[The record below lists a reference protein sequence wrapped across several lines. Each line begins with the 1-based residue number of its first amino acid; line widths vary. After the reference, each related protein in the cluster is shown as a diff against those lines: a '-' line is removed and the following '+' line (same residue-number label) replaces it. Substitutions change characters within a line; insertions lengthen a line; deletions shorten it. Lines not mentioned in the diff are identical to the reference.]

1 MQRYQ
6 ISSQMATEISSGLSL
21 TRCRQP
27 RKVSIHD
34 DLSNGSFILKDISVI
49 VSNDL
54 VKLLGIAID
63 VKLNFCLHVG
73 SFLKCWTLLL
83 IPSLRF
89 LCTLPPFAT
98 RPCVNWILWPK
109 YLIVLDLSDRKTIYE
124 SSVEQQVETSLRKY
138 ERGAYELSTKIV
150 NHPMRGCFKR
160 QIQSHF
166 AISRLRL
173 ILLGMYKCLGQ
184 LNVRCT
190 NGLFE
195 VKSTSY
201 SLKTPVKFRMA

>member
-6 ISSQMATEISSGLSL
+6 ISSQMATEISSDLSL
-21 TRCRQP
+21 TRCRQS

-34 DLSNGSFILKDISVI
+34 DLSNGSFILKDISAI

-63 VKLNFCLHVG
+63 VKINFCLHVG

-89 LCTLPPFAT
+89 PCTLHPFAT
-98 RPCVNWILWPK
+98 RPCVNWMLWPK

-124 SSVEQQVETSLRKY
+124 SSVARNLNHCLLVWSFSGATSSNKLEKIRERCLRIIYRNCEPPYK
-138 ERGAYELSTKIV
+138 GLLQTANTISLC
-150 NHPMRGCFKR
+150 HFKTS
-160 QIQSHF
+160 SHTTW
-166 AISRLRL
+166 
-173 ILLGMYKCLGQ
+173 
-184 LNVRCT
+184 NV
-190 NGLFE
+190 
-195 VKSTSY
+195 
-201 SLKTPVKFRMA
+201 